1 MNHVKDRTE
10 MEEIKCDE
18 RLCAVCGHACAH
30 SHTVQKI
37 DEKPVSVEEM
47 AKRREERASRISE
60 LVKEHSLPVIS
71 FTMNIAGPIKYSQAA
86 ETAFNVGVKEL
97 EDGLSRFNAV
107 RVHEEYHIAHTGCE
121 AIFVY
126 KGLNARLIKA
136 VAVKKEEE
144 LGFGRLFDI
153 DVIDKNGVKLERQK
167 PRKCLICGK
176 NAVECARSRAHSLE
190 ELASATEKLTRDAIA
205 YSASV
210 AAYQAL
216 CAEVSATPKA
226 GLVDMNNNGANKD
239 MDVPLFEKSARTLA
253 PYYYSMA
260 YTAADTS
267 EPASGHGDGCD
278 KDDGVNCADC
288 PSHESCTLDHGASLM
303 TKLTI
308 LGVEAEAKMKQATG
322 GVNTHKGAIFCL
334 GLIASAYAKLVA
346 EGNAH
351 AVPDILEEAKRMALT
366 RPDPGRGTNGALVRE
381 RYSVGAEGALGADA
395 EARLGFPAA
404 ANAYRRILGFKLMGL
419 DENDCYALALIG
431 VMAELYDTNA
441 YKRGGAEGAEFVRTR
456 AKEILSLPLSKRL
469 NEVVSFDKELIERNI
484 NCGGAADM
492 LAAAI
497 FLDKIGVYND
507 RRRTEEELH
516 GSHTHEE

>member
-1 MNHVKDRTE
+1 

-18 RLCAVCGHACAH
+18 RLCAVCGHDCAH
-30 SHTVQKI
+30 SHAAKKI
-37 DEKPVSVEEM
+37 DEKPVTVEDM
-47 AKRREERASRISE
+47 ASRREERAARISE

-71 FTMNIAGPIKYSQAA
+71 FTMNIAGPIKYSQAI
-86 ETAFNVGVKEL
+86 EIAFNTGLRAL
-97 EDGLSRFNAV
+97 EDALSRFNAA
-107 RVHEEYHIAHTGCE
+107 RVHEEYSIAHTGCE
-121 AIFVY
+121 ALFVY
-126 KGLNARLIKA
+126 SGLNARLIKA
-136 VAVKKEEE
+136 VAVKTEEE
-144 LGFGRLFDI
+144 SGFGRLFDI
-153 DVIDKNGVKLERQK
+153 DVIDKNGVKLERQR
-167 PRKCLICGK
+167 PRKCLVCGK
-176 NAVECARSRAHSLE
+176 NARECARSRAHSLE
-190 ELASATEKLTRDAIA
+190 ELASATEKLTREAIA

-210 AAYQAL
+210 AAYEAL
-216 CAEVSATPKA
+216 CAEVFATPKA

-239 MDVPLFEKSARTLA
+239 MDVPLFVKSAETLA

-267 EPASGHGDGCD
+267 EPASGHGEGCEE
-278 KDDGVNCADC
+278 DDGVNCADC
-288 PSHESCTLDHGASLM
+288 PSHESCTLDRGASLM

-334 GLIASAYAKLVA
+334 GLIASAYAKLAA
-346 EGNAH
+346 EGKAH

-431 VMAELYDTNA
+431 IMAELYDTNA
-441 YKRGGAEGAEFVRTR
+441 YKRGGAEGAEFVRRR
-456 AKEILSLPLSKRL
+456 AGEIMALPLPKRL
-469 NEVVSFDKELIERNI
+469 PEAVVFDRELIGRNI

-497 FLDKIGVYND
+497 FLDRLNAYTD
-507 RRRTEEELH
+507 RRGGDPMEH
-516 GSHTHEE
+516 HHAHE